1 MDNESKPL
9 ILGNCIL
16 LIKIMDITP
25 DSVATLLKS
34 DDYGDRIKGVNQL
47 RELDPT
53 DAFPLIEPLVNDAN
67 VRVRYAAVS
76 QMSSLGKVDRAK
88 ALQLLRDRLLNE
100 SEADVQ
106 AAAADALG
114 GLKLTEALDDVIQV
128 YRQTDE
134 WLVEFSIIAC
144 LGEMGDPRAFDLLTE
159 ALQSENNLVK
169 TVAIGSLGELG
180 DRRAVEHLK
189 PFVNDPDWQARSRL
203 VQALSRLGGE
213 QAQQLLE
220 QLANDEA
227 EQVASEAAQALNTS
241 TES

>member
-1 MDNESKPL
+1 
-9 ILGNCIL
+9 
-16 LIKIMDITP
+16 MDITP
-25 DSVATLLKS
+25 ESVATLLRS
-34 DDYGDRIKGVNQL
+34 EDYGDRLSGINQL

-53 DAFPLIEPLVNDAN
+53 DAFPLIEPLINDSN

-76 QMSSLGKVDRAK
+76 QMSSLGTVDLAK
-88 ALQLLRDRLLNE
+88 SLSLLRDRLLNE

-114 GLKLTEALDDVIQV
+114 ALKLTPALDDLIQL
-128 YRQTDE
+128 YRQTEE

-203 VQALSRLGGE
+203 VQAFSRLGGE
-213 QAQQLLE
+213 EAHQLLQ

-227 EQVASEAAQALNTS
+227 EQVASEAIDALHAS
-241 TES
+241 TER

>member
-1 MDNESKPL
+1 
-9 ILGNCIL
+9 
-16 LIKIMDITP
+16 MDITP
-25 DSVATLLKS
+25 ESVATLLRS
-34 DDYGDRIKGVNQL
+34 EDYGDRLSGINQL

-53 DAFPLIEPLVNDAN
+53 DAFPLIEPLINDSN

-76 QMSSLGKVDRAK
+76 QMSSLGTVDRAK
-88 ALQLLRDRLLNE
+88 SLSLLRDRLLNE

-114 GLKLTEALDDVIQV
+114 ALKLTPALDDLIQL
-128 YRQTDE
+128 YRQTEE

-203 VQALSRLGGE
+203 VQAFSRLGGE
-213 QAQQLLE
+213 EAHQLLQ

-227 EQVASEAAQALNTS
+227 EQVASEAIDALHAS
-241 TES
+241 TER